1 MVYTNQI
8 SALHYSCGGIVAG
21 ALYKA
26 NMGLRGMTA
35 GAVAGQGHPGVNQR
49 SNIRVTNRVSEI

>member
-8 SALHYSCGGIVAG
+8 SALHYCAGGMTAG

-26 NMGLRGMTA
+26 NMGLRGMVA
-35 GAVAGQGHPGVNQR
+35 GAVAGQSQ
-49 SNIRVTNRVSEI
+49 SEVRGPHSHCY